1 MRPYEEPESY
11 WSSPNADATVDLTL
25 IPNQKV
31 GIVFDGSWVATA
43 FVPGGLKP
51 WPAFFTTYGT
61 AAVPTSAGQAP
72 GSTNQ
77 SGGWALSV
85 PRLAP
90 NGSLATELIEDASSA
105 RLLAGFDPASGNLP
119 PRKGVLAQPAWIAA
133 TKVNPVSGFAA
144 GQLPYT
150 TYRPGLPAY
159 VQVSNVIAELT
170 GEISS
175 GSMTA
180 KQAAASYASQVTRI
194 VGAAN
199 VERRTK

>member
-1 MRPYEEPESY
+1 M
-11 WSSPNADATVDLTL
+11 
-25 IPNQKV
+25 
-31 GIVFDGSWVATA
+31 
-43 FVPGGLKP
+43 
-51 WPAFFTTYGT
+51 
-61 AAVPTSAGQAP
+61 
-72 GSTNQ
+72 
-77 SGGWALSV
+77 

-119 PRKGVLAQPAWIAA
+119 PERVSWPSRRGSPSM
-133 TKVNPVSGFAA
+133 KVNPVSGFAA

-194 VGAAN
+194 VGCGQRRASEQVNRSMTGTLSEVPRRRRVSRVAQT
-199 VERRTK
+199 VETPARRRFTGLAMVAPMTLVVLVFWAGPRSGPSPCPSPT